1 MGVFR
6 QHYRRRRLHLHHHI
20 VAALTFLLFASASA
34 RSLSQLE
41 SEFRVREGSKKRS
54 GSEVTDRFLS
64 QKQHS
69 GPGSQPPSC
78 RSSCGSCSP
87 CKPVHVPIQ
96 PSLMMPLEYYPEAW
110 RCKCGNKIF
119 MP

>member
-1 MGVFR
+1 MGVSR
-6 QHYRRRRLHLHHHI
+6 HRYRRRNHLHHHI

-34 RSLSQLE
+34 RTLSQPD
-41 SEFRVREGSKKRS
+41 SGFREREGSKKRS
-54 GSEVTDRFLS
+54 GSGVLDRFLS

-78 RSSCGSCSP
+78 RSNCGSCSP

-96 PSLMMPLEYYPEAW
+96 PGLLMPLEYYPEAW
-110 RCKCGNKIF
+110 CCKCGDKIF